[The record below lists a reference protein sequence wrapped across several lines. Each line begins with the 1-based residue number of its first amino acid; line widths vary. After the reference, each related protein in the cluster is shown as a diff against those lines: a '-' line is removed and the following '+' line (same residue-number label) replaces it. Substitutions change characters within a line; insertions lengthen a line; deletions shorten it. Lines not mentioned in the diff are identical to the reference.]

1 LRNIFSPPNED
12 VFSRNTNDNFE
23 LLKAWAGT
31 SLAFGI
37 MQTRGQVFHPAFVQ
51 VLILSALTCGIGF
64 VVHELAHRVVARR
77 YGAEAHFIANN
88 GWLII
93 SIVLAFTGFFIAAP
107 GAVWHRGYLTR
118 QQGGLIALAG
128 PASNYV
134 LAVLF
139 LLLLFAGGA
148 FALPPWLFYLASLGF
163 QINAWLGLFNLI
175 PFGPFDGAKVLEWS
189 QPVFAGA
196 VIVGVLLV
204 FVLPRTGL
212 I

>member
-1 LRNIFSPPNED
+1 MRNIFSSPNED

-23 LLKAWAGT
+23 LLKAWVGT
-31 SLAFGI
+31 SLAFAILQSGGRVTDVGFI
-37 MQTRGQVFHPAFVQ
+37 N
-51 VLILSALTCGIGF
+51 VLILAALTCGIGF
-64 VVHELAHRVVARR
+64 VVHELAHRVLARR
-77 YGAEAHFIANN
+77 YGAEAHFVANN
-88 GWLII
+88 AWLLI

-107 GAVWHRGYLTR
+107 GAVWHRGYLTK

-128 PASNYV
+128 PASNFV

-139 LLLLFAGGA
+139 LLLLFTAAPLGLPGWA
-148 FALPPWLFYLASLGF
+148 FQLAYLGYY
-163 QINAWLGLFNLI
+163 INSWLGLFNLI

-196 VIVGVLLV
+196 VVVGVLLV

-212 I
+212 L